1 LIIGFI
7 ALIFA
12 LLIEQGRP
20 LPADNAVYRL
30 IGSIAQWVR
39 NTTNA
44 GSSAHGMVGWL
55 IMMVS
60 AVVGISLL
68 HWLSGKVHPVL
79 QFALHVLVLYWTVGF
94 RQFSHAFSEIQKLLA
109 DGKVDDA
116 RETLRKWLAG
126 SHDDDMAETLVA
138 GKSLRADQRADLPLT
153 EICRLAIAD
162 SLVAAHRHVFGP
174 LLWYVLLPGLIG
186 PIIYRLAELL
196 ARLWAERSDVAPVF
210 SNDPLHEDDL
220 NYGEF
225 AAQAYYW
232 IDWPAVRLSSA
243 AFAVVG
249 NFEDAIY
256 CWRGAAAARFESTAD
271 LAAQGNEQKLF
282 VEQRALLI
290 ATGGGALGLR
300 IADADM
306 QALWNNEDSGFDWQG
321 AEPDA
326 RGLHSAVG
334 LVWRSVILWITLFA
348 MITIATWL
356 GR

>member
-1 LIIGFI
+1 
-7 ALIFA
+7 
-12 LLIEQGRP
+12 
-20 LPADNAVYRL
+20 LPSDNVVYRL
-30 IGSIAQWVR
+30 VGKLAQWVR
-39 NTTNA
+39 ESTNG
-44 GSSAHGMVGWL
+44 GSATHGMVGWL
-55 IMMVS
+55 ILMLSAIVGV
-60 AVVGISLL
+60 AVV

-79 QFALHVLVLYWTVGF
+79 QFSMHVLVLYWTVGF
-94 RQFSHAFSEIQKLLA
+94 RQFSHAFTEIQKLLA
-109 DGKVDDA
+109 EGKVEDA

-126 SHDDDMAETLVA
+126 SHDDDLADALSA
-138 GKSLRADQRADLPLT
+138 GLPLRVEQRSDLPAT

-186 PIIYRLAELL
+186 PVIYRLSELL
-196 ARLWAERSDVAPVF
+196 ARLWAEHTHAKTARLAFANNPA
-210 SNDPLHEDDL
+210 HEDDKA
-220 NYGEF
+220 YGEF

-256 CWRGAAAARFESTAD
+256 CWRGATNTQYTSDTAVVDTSSD
-271 LAAQGNEQKLF
+271 LFA
-282 VEQRALLI
+282 EQRTILL

-300 IADADM
+300 IADADI
-306 QALWNNEDSGFDWQG
+306 QARWNNEESGFEWQG

-334 LVWRSVILWITLFA
+334 LVWRSVILWIGLFA
-348 MITIATWL
+348 MITIASWL

>member
-1 LIIGFI
+1 LMGVGVIGI
-7 ALIFA
+7 ALA
-12 LLIEQGRP
+12 
-20 LPADNAVYRL
+20 
-30 IGSIAQWVR
+30 
-39 NTTNA
+39 
-44 GSSAHGMVGWL
+44 
-55 IMMVS
+55 
-60 AVVGISLL
+60 
-68 HWLSGKVHPVL
+68 HWLTGKVHPVL
-79 QFALHVLVLYWTVGF
+79 QFSLHVLVLYWTVGF

-109 DGKVDDA
+109 EGKVEDA

-126 SHDDDMAETLVA
+126 SHDDDLADALIA
-138 GKSLRADQRADLPLT
+138 GKPLRVDQRSDLPTT

-186 PIIYRLAELL
+186 PIIYRLSELL
-196 ARLWAERSDVAPVF
+196 ARLWAEHNSSKSTKTVF
-210 SNDPLHEDDL
+210 ENNPIQEDDRA
-220 NYGEF
+220 YGEF

-256 CWRGAAAARFESTAD
+256 CWRGAANIS
-271 LAAQGNEQKLF
+271 AQLETQNLF
-282 VEQRALLI
+282 TEQRTILL
-290 ATGGGALGLR
+290 ATGGGALGLS
-300 IADADM
+300 IADADI
-306 QALWNNEDSGFDWQG
+306 QEQWGNEESGFDWQG

-334 LVWRSVILWITLFA
+334 LVWRSVVLWISLFA
-348 MITIATWL
+348 MITIASWL

>member
-1 LIIGFI
+1 
-7 ALIFA
+7 

-20 LPADNAVYRL
+20 LPADNIVYRL
-30 IGSIAQWVR
+30 LGSVANSVR
-39 NTTNA
+39 SATNA
-44 GSSAHGMVGWL
+44 GASSHGIVGWCFL
-55 IMMVS
+55 MAIS
-60 AVVGISLL
+60 IIGIWLL
-68 HWLSGKVHPVL
+68 HVAAASVSPVAL
-79 QFALHVLVLYWTVGF
+79 FALHVLILYWTVGF
-94 RQFSHAFSEIQKLLA
+94 RQFSHAFSEIQQLLA
-109 DGKVDDA
+109 ESKVSEA

-126 SHDDDMAETLVA
+126 SHDDDMAETLIA
-138 GKSLRADQRADLPLT
+138 GKPLRADQRTDLPLA

-174 LLWYVLLPGLIG
+174 LLWYVLLPGPIG
-186 PIIYRLAELL
+186 PVMYRLAELL
-196 ARLWAERSDVAPVF
+196 ARLWSERR
-210 SNDPLHEDDL
+210 SNQASRAIFTSNPIDEDDK
-220 NYGEF
+220 NYGRF

-232 IDWPAVRLSSA
+232 IDWPAVRLTSA

-256 CWRGAAAARFESTAD
+256 CWRGASSARQNDVTS
-271 LAAQGNEQKLF
+271 QNPWPLF
-282 VEQRALLI
+282 QEQRALLL

-306 QALWNNEDSGFDWQG
+306 QAQWDNEDSGFEWKG

-326 RGLHSAVG
+326 QGLHSAVG
-334 LVWRSVILWITLFA
+334 LVWRSVVLWIGFFA

>member
-1 LIIGFI
+1 
-7 ALIFA
+7 
-12 LLIEQGRP
+12 
-20 LPADNAVYRL
+20 
-30 IGSIAQWVR
+30 
-39 NTTNA
+39 
-44 GSSAHGMVGWL
+44 MVGWL
-55 IMMVS
+55 LL
-60 AVVGISLL
+60 VGAAIIGVTLV

-79 QFALHVLVLYWTVGF
+79 QFSMHVLVLYWTVGF
-94 RQFSHAFSEIQKLLA
+94 RQFSHAFTEIQKLLA
-109 DGKVDDA
+109 EGKVEDA

-126 SHDDDMAETLVA
+126 SHDDDLADELMA
-138 GKSLRADQRADLPLT
+138 GKALRAELRSDLPAT

-186 PIIYRLAELL
+186 PVIYRLAELL
-196 ARLWAERSDVAPVF
+196 ARLWAERTRAQSTRQVFANNPVF
-210 SNDPLHEDDL
+210 EDDKT
-220 NYGEF
+220 YGEF

-256 CWRGAAAARFESTAD
+256 CWRGATNVTEVTGVTGDESSVAT
-271 LAAQGNEQKLF
+271 QVLF
-282 VEQRALLI
+282 SEQRTILL

-300 IADADM
+300 IADAEI
-306 QALWNNEDSGFDWQG
+306 QAQWNNEESGFEWQG

-334 LVWRSVILWITLFA
+334 LVWRSVVLWIGLFA
-348 MITIATWL
+348 MITIASWL

>member
-1 LIIGFI
+1 MVGKL
-7 ALIFA
+7 
-12 LLIEQGRP
+12 
-20 LPADNAVYRL
+20 
-30 IGSIAQWVR
+30 AQWVR
-39 NTTNA
+39 ESTNG
-44 GSSAHGMVGWL
+44 GSATHGMIGWL
-55 IMMVS
+55 ALMAAAIVGVS
-60 AVVGISLL
+60 LV

-79 QFALHVLVLYWTVGF
+79 QFSMHVLVLYWTVGF
-94 RQFSHAFSEIQKLLA
+94 RQFSHAFTEIQKLLA
-109 DGKVDDA
+109 EGKVEDA

-126 SHDDDMAETLVA
+126 SHDDDLADALSA
-138 GKSLRADQRADLPLT
+138 GTPLRAEHRIDLPAT

-186 PIIYRLAELL
+186 PVIYRLSELL
-196 ARLWAERSDVAPVF
+196 ARLWAERAHARSTQIMFANNPV
-210 SNDPLHEDDL
+210 HEDDRT
-220 NYGEF
+220 YGEF

-232 IDWPAVRLSSA
+232 VDWPAVRLSSA

-256 CWRGAAAARFESTAD
+256 CWRGATNTVDASDTNLTSSTTD
-271 LAAQGNEQKLF
+271 LFA
-282 VEQRALLI
+282 EQRTILL

-300 IADADM
+300 IADADI
-306 QALWNNEDSGFDWQG
+306 QARWNNEESGFEWQG

-334 LVWRSVILWITLFA
+334 LVWRSVVLWISLFA
-348 MITIATWL
+348 MITIASWL

>member
-1 LIIGFI
+1 
-7 ALIFA
+7 
-12 LLIEQGRP
+12 
-20 LPADNAVYRL
+20 
-30 IGSIAQWVR
+30 
-39 NTTNA
+39 
-44 GSSAHGMVGWL
+44 MVGWML
-55 IMMVS
+55 LMG
-60 AVVGISLL
+60 VGVIGIALA
-68 HWLSGKVHPVL
+68 HWLTGKVHPVL
-79 QFALHVLVLYWTVGF
+79 QFSLHVLVLYWTVGF

-109 DGKVDDA
+109 EGKIEDA

-126 SHDDDMAETLVA
+126 SHDDDLADALIA
-138 GKSLRADQRADLPLT
+138 GKSLPVDQRSDLPTT

-186 PIIYRLAELL
+186 PIIYRLSELL
-196 ARLWAERSDVAPVF
+196 ARLWVEHNSLKSTKPVF
-210 SNDPLHEDDL
+210 ENSPIHEDDRA
-220 NYGEF
+220 YGEF

-256 CWRGAAAARFESTAD
+256 CWRGAANIS
-271 LAAQGNEQKLF
+271 AQLETQNLF
-282 VEQRALLI
+282 TEQRTILL
-290 ATGGGALGLR
+290 ATGGGALGLS
-300 IADADM
+300 IADADI
-306 QALWNNEDSGFDWQG
+306 QAQWGNEESGFDWQG

-334 LVWRSVILWITLFA
+334 LVWRSVVLWISLFA
-348 MITIATWL
+348 MITIASWL